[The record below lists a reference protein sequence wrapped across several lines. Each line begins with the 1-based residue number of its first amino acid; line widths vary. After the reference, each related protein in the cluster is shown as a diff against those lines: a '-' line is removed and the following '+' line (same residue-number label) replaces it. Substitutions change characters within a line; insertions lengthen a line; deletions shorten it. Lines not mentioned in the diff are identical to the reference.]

1 MPWRKAIEQFYA
13 SYREAR
19 FQDVQTIF
27 TRFFL
32 QLTPRLACGY
42 KRIDKQFTLQKCH
55 KL

>member
-32 QLTPRLACGY
+32 QLTHSAGV
-42 KRIDKQFTLQKCH
+42 RIQTN
-55 KL
+55 

>member
-13 SYREAR
+13 SYREAP

-32 QLTPRLACGY
+32 QLTFSGTCET
-42 KRIDKQFTLQKCH
+42 QTN
-55 KL
+55 